1 MSAVG
6 GLLASVFVAPIAGS
20 RRALPVYAAGG
31 VLTGLSLVLV
41 GLTPTFLLVFGPMF
55 LMGLGTGAFQTLN
68 SAVIVTESAPQYY
81 GRVISQTSMA
91 FGAFM
96 LASLPVGLA
105 ADAFG
110 ERATLIVI
118 GLLIIPWGGNI
129 HPVHDFSFSESAA
142 RLADTADEVFV
153 PHRVG
158 V

>member
-118 GLLIIPWGGNI
+118 GLLIILCVAILAPMIARAPSAREQAAAEAAVAGG
-129 HPVHDFSFSESAA
+129 D
-142 RLADTADEVFV
+142 AD
-153 PHRVG
+153 G
-158 V
+158 

>member
-105 ADAFG
+105 AG
-110 ERATLIVI
+110 R
-118 GLLIIPWGGNI
+118 PRCR
-129 HPVHDFSFSESAA
+129 SASRPTRSA
-142 RLADTADEVFV
+142 SGR
-153 PHRVG
+153 H
-158 V
+158 